1 MGGIVQAAVGV
12 DIGCLYASHA
22 AWLNTWLLRHIRCPQ
37 RAADLTQDTFCRLLE
52 RADCRPLGTPRTYLA
67 TIARHLIIDEAR
79 RAKVESAILAAHAAL
94 MDGLSHPGPDHIV
107 EAVNTLLAVTRAL
120 DALPDHICR
129 AYLLSRLEGWSHG
142 EIAAELGVSKSM
154 VKQYVAK
161 AYARC
166 YAASYGPSENPA

>member
-1 MGGIVQAAVGV
+1 MQASAAGV

-22 AWLNTWLLRHIRCPQ
+22 AWLNAWLRRHIRCPQ

-52 RADCRPLGTPRTYLA
+52 RSDCRTLVTPRTYLA
-67 TIARHLIIDEAR
+67 TIARHLIIDDAR
-79 RAKVESAILAAHAAL
+79 RAKIENAFLAAHAAL
-94 MDGLSHPGPDHIV
+94 MDGVSHPGPDQIA
-107 EAVNTLLAVTRAL
+107 EAVNALLAVTRAL
-120 DALPDHICR
+120 DALPDHIRR

-166 YAASYGPSENPA
+166 YAASYGPSENPG